1 MVVDILMSLLSIP
14 SPTYDETALGEF
26 IKAYL
31 AEHTS
36 ISSMKSYGDSFI
48 VSYIK
53 DKNNP
58 TVGLVGHLDVVPDF
72 VEPFVEGDRIFGAGA
87 SDMQAGL
94 AAIIAFVCSN
104 LDSLLTQY
112 NLQLVF
118 YAKEERTALSDNGL
132 FELIQQFKSDIQ
144 SIDCAIVAEPTDNKL
159 QIGCVGSLHL
169 NVKVYGQSCHSARPW
184 TGDHAL
190 YKALPLIEKMH
201 STEPVKTTLYGV
213 DYYNVIDITESHSE
227 PGRTSVPGYWNAN
240 INYRFSPNISEKKAL
255 DSLQTIIDSLNIDS
269 VKTELVDSVY
279 AGSFVETDFSKQL
292 MNRLGVSIEA
302 KQAWT
307 DIAQLSQL
315 DVPGFNFGPGIQSQA
330 HKESEYAS
338 KSQLEDYMS
347 LLLRLLS

>member
-159 QIGCVGSLHL
+159 QRLCRKLTLKCSL
-169 NVKVYGQSCHSARPW
+169 YGQSCHSARPW

-190 YKALPLIEKMH
+190 YKALPLIEKIH

-227 PGRTSVPGYWNAN
+227 TGQ
-240 INYRFSPNISEKKAL
+240 FSSGIGMLIS
-255 DSLQTIIDSLNIDS
+255 IIDFHQYIEKSLGFI
-269 VKTELVDSVY
+269 
-279 AGSFVETDFSKQL
+279 TD
-292 MNRLGVSIEA
+292 N
-302 KQAWT
+302 
-307 DIAQLSQL
+307 
-315 DVPGFNFGPGIQSQA
+315 N
-330 HKESEYAS
+330 
-338 KSQLEDYMS
+338 
-347 LLLRLLS
+347 

>member
-14 SPTYDETALGEF
+14 SPTYHETALGEF

-31 AEHTS
+31 AEHTN

-94 AAIIAFVCSN
+94 AAIIAFVCSH

-144 SIDCAIVAEPTDNKL
+144 SIDCAIVAEPTDNKV

-201 STEPVKTTLYGV
+201 SIEPVKTTLYGV
-213 DYYNVIDITESHSE
+213 DYYNVIDITESH
-227 PGRTSVPGYWNAN
+227 A
-240 INYRFSPNISEKKAL
+240 
-255 DSLQTIIDSLNIDS
+255 
-269 VKTELVDSVY
+269 
-279 AGSFVETDFSKQL
+279 
-292 MNRLGVSIEA
+292 
-302 KQAWT
+302 
-307 DIAQLSQL
+307 
-315 DVPGFNFGPGIQSQA
+315 
-330 HKESEYAS
+330 
-338 KSQLEDYMS
+338 
-347 LLLRLLS
+347 